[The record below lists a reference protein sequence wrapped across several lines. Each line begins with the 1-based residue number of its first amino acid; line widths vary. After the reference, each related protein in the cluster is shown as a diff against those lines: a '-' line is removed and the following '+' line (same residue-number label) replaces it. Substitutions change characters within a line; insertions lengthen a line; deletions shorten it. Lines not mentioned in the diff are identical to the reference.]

1 MSHALTLDNTLTV
14 LGTAEL
20 EEPFRLFS
28 NIQLMDF
35 RGGAFSYCSP
45 QSTLLQTDVGRYC
58 SLGPRATIMTQHPMD
73 TLSTSPLLYEPL
85 FAPPFDT
92 PNRPD
97 TKKLP
102 LTTIGNDVW
111 IGSGVFIKA
120 GVRIGDGAVIGAGSV
135 VTKDVAPY
143 MIVGGS
149 PARPI
154 RLRFPEATVE
164 RLLRV
169 RWWQYNLV
177 ALDLPR
183 ETIDSTLDRLE
194 DLAAAGQIQP
204 YAGRRFSIFREDGA
218 VKGRLIPAS

>member
-1 MSHALTLDNTLTV
+1 MSHALTLDNTLSVTGTV
-14 LGTAEL
+14 EL

-45 QSTLLQTDVGRYC
+45 QSTLLRTDMGRYC
-58 SLGPRATIMTQHPMD
+58 SIGPRATVLTQHPTD
-73 TLSTSPLLYEPL
+73 SLSTSPLLYEPL
-85 FAPPFDT
+85 FAAPFDT
-92 PNRPD
+92 PQRAD
-97 TKKLP
+97 TEKLP
-102 LTTIGNDVW
+102 ATVIGNDVW

-120 GVRIGDGAVIGAGSV
+120 GVSIGDGAVIGAGSV
-135 VTKDVAPY
+135 VTKDVEPY

-154 RLRFPEATVE
+154 RPRFPEKTVE

-177 ALDLPR
+177 GLDLPR
-183 ETIDSTLDRLE
+183 DMIDSTLDRLE
-194 DLAAAGQIQP
+194 DLAAAGRIRP
-204 YAGRRFSIFREDGA
+204 YAGRRFSIYREGDA
-218 VKGRLIPAS
+218 IKGRPVNVP